1 MSRIVAQYVPIEIA
15 LLGLFELVLS
25 FALIYVMM
33 SAPGGFAALTLAP
46 PKLSHGGINMAA
58 LLALTI
64 AGTAAT
70 IGLYRPAV
78 CVDGRR
84 LLISATVTGI
94 VAFPAILLVCGGL
107 HVVLN
112 GHVVAWLSQVVAAWL
127 LGILVVR
134 LLFSGLVGRRRL
146 ARRLLIIGTGERA
159 ERMLALLRGR
169 SGQLF
174 EPVVMPAGPGP
185 LAFDALRGQRI
196 WGVVVADDPAASSNG
211 SPPGSP
217 NGSLD
222 GTLLDSKLRGIRI
235 FSDTTFQERHLGRID
250 LDAITETWLLFADGF
265 RSGQVSNAV
274 KRAVD
279 IGFSLLLL
287 LLTLP
292 LMVIT
297 ALAVKI
303 DSPGPVFY
311 RQQRVGLHGKPF
323 ILFKFRSMA
332 VDAEAGG
339 KPRWAQ
345 RRDPRVTRV
354 GGLIRSM
361 RIDELPQL
369 LNVLRGQMSMIGP
382 RPERPHFVEQ
392 LARVIPFYNERSYVK
407 PGVTG
412 WAQVNFPYGA
422 SVEDAREKLAYDLYY
437 TKNRSFLLD
446 LLIMASTVRV
456 VLFREGA
463 R

>member
-15 LLGLFELVLS
+15 LLGLFELILS
-25 FALIYVMM
+25 FALIYAML
-33 SAPGGFAALTLAP
+33 SAPGGLGAFALAP
-46 PKLSHGGINMAA
+46 PKLSHGGINIAA

-94 VAFPAILLVCGGL
+94 VAFPAVLLVCGGL
-107 HVVLN
+107 HVVLS
-112 GHVVAWLSQVVAAWL
+112 GHAVAWLSQVIATWL
-127 LGILVVR
+127 LGILIVR
-134 LLFSGLVGRRRL
+134 LVFSGLVGRRRL
-146 ARRLLIIGTGERA
+146 ARRLLIIGTQERA
-159 ERMLALLRGR
+159 DRLLSLLRGR
-169 SGQLF
+169 GSQLF
-174 EPVVMPAGPGP
+174 EPVIMPAGPAP
-185 LAFDALRGQRI
+185 LTFDTLHGQNI
-196 WGVVVADDPAASSNG
+196 WGVVVAGNAATSPDDP
-211 SPPGSP
+211 SPQG
-217 NGSLD
+217 L
-222 GTLLDSKLRGIRI
+222 LLDSKLRGIRV
-235 FSDTTFQERHLGRID
+235 FSATGFQERHLGRID
-250 LDAITETWLLFADGF
+250 LDAITESWLLFADGF
-265 RSGQVSNAV
+265 RNGYVSNAV
-274 KRAVD
+274 KRVFD
-279 IGFSLLLL
+279 ICSSLLLL

-292 LMVIT
+292 LMAVT
-297 ALAVKI
+297 ALAIKI
-303 DSPGPVFY
+303 DSRGPVFY
-311 RQQRVGLHGKPF
+311 GQQRAGLHGRPF
-323 ILFKFRSMA
+323 TLFKFRSMA

-345 RRDPRVTRV
+345 KHDPRITRV
-354 GGLIRSM
+354 GSVIRSM

-369 LNVLRGQMSMIGP
+369 LNVLRGEMSMIGP

-392 LARVIPFYNERSYVK
+392 LAKVIPFYNERSYAK

-437 TKNRSFLLD
+437 AKNRSFFLD
-446 LLIMASTVRV
+446 LLIMAATVRV